1 MNVQSIEPTAEPR
14 MNVDETHA
22 ACWMVNCIG
31 LSSCNRRDNEGD
43 DQPKY
48 EPNDIIPKLPI
59 IIN

>member
-1 MNVQSIEPTAEPR
+1 